1 MMDTS
6 TLAKINYIRSVD
18 IVAGNTLALQLAL
31 AEHGEFTQSDLQ
43 EDIINKNNVMDYH
56 ADSLSKDEALV
67 KEIQA
72 DIIFLHSL

>member
-1 MMDTS
+1 MDTS
-6 TLAKINYIRSVD
+6 TIAKINYIRSVD

-31 AEHGEFTQSDLQ
+31 AEHGDFTQSDLR
-43 EDIINKNNVMDYH
+43 EDIINQNNVMDYH

-67 KEIQA
+67 QEIQA